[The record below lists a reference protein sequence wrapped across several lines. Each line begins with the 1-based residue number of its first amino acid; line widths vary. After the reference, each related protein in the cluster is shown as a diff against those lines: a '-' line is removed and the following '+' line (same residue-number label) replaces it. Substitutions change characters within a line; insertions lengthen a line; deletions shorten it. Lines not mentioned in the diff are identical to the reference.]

1 MLYIHGSAQD
11 RTTQVRQQWSY
22 GGSALS
28 HRFENI
34 QAETY
39 REKEVCKKSAME
51 GSSVARISLFIFFRA

>member
-11 RTTQVRQQWSY
+11 RANQVRQQWNY

-34 QAETY
+34 QAETH
-39 REKEVCKKSAME
+39 RK
-51 GSSVARISLFIFFRA
+51 